1 MFSGSYNYGLCC
13 PISGSI
19 NFILPRPEH
28 QSRVNFKLTGKK
40 KRFPLPLKRMPS
52 VDWLSCSH
60 LALIRC
66 RASLLCASSRS
77 FSSRSSRASYS
88 SSVSVVMSGLSSLW
102 DFFGRIERRL
112 EFGLVDRDRVE
123 SFCWVASLERGLLA
137 LLPATRIR
145 MHLYMR
151 RGATYEAQVHHS
163 LR

>member
-1 MFSGSYNYGLCC
+1 
-13 PISGSI
+13 
-19 NFILPRPEH
+19 
-28 QSRVNFKLTGKK
+28 
-40 KRFPLPLKRMPS
+40 
-52 VDWLSCSH
+52 
-60 LALIRC
+60 
-66 RASLLCASSRS
+66 
-77 FSSRSSRASYS
+77 
-88 SSVSVVMSGLSSLW
+88 MSGLSSLW